1 MPADEGGSPR
11 VPLVMMTCLK
21 RVKIGFITSPGS
33 QQSSLR
39 MDCEDKKPAPC
50 LGLERK
56 GGSTSV

>member
-1 MPADEGGSPR
+1 
-11 VPLVMMTCLK
+11 MMTCLK